1 MLLLLLLQPPPTK
14 LLPERAHTLE
24 KYSWVAFDS
33 HGQESSGQLP
43 EELFLLLQSLV
54 MATHEKDT
62 EAVKSQQVEI
72 WPLLSA
78 EQNHLLHLVLQETV
92 SPLGQEI

>member
-1 MLLLLLLQPPPTK
+1 MQLLLLLQPPPTK
-14 LLPERAHTLE
+14 LLPEHAHTLE

-62 EAVKSQQVEI
+62 EAVSQVTT
-72 WPLLSA
+72 SGDMATA
-78 EQNHLLHLVLQETV
+78 EC
-92 SPLGQEI
+92 